1 MDYRFNHLRNDWKQR
16 VRSVVGRSVFFPFLW
31 IGFSFATLQASGKT
45 PWDIEKLHISDI
57 GFDKNLAPSHEK
69 CSESLSMPVSL

>member
-1 MDYRFNHLRNDWKQR
+1 MIGSKELSLYLE
-16 VRSVVGRSVFFPFLW
+16 GSVFFPFLW

-57 GFDKNLAPSHEK
+57 GFDKNLAPSHKK